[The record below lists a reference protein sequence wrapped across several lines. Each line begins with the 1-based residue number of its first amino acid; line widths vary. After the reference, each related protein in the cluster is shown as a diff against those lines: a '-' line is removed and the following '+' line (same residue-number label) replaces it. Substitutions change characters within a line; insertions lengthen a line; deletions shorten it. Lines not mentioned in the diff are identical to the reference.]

1 MKALLI
7 TYHFPPSL
15 GGCPL
20 RTGAFARSLVEQDWE
35 CHVIAAW
42 IPPNHPVY
50 KLDSGIAEY
59 SDKRLS
65 VYPVSEGVL
74 GRVSQHFRRR
84 QEANSNGHS
93 GSAKSKSSRS
103 RAATF
108 LKQLVFP
115 DPKIGWIP
123 GAIRQA
129 RALMRKHRF
138 DLIYSFGYPW
148 SCHVVAH
155 AIRNGTGIPW
165 IADYGDPWTF
175 NPETSHYPWWRRKLD
190 FLVESKLLRNAAAV
204 VVSTPETRAGFLSMF
219 GDELNQRIYVAPVA
233 QFYSAEYDVIPSVL
247 PRHFQISFT
256 GMYDST
262 RQPYSFYDA
271 AKVFHQRSDLRI
283 CVAGIIGKKYEEYVR
298 TQGLDSIVCHVGRLH
313 RKETVH
319 LQRNSHVLLS
329 FGWPGGVQV
338 PCKVYEYFAARRP
351 ILHIAGDAQDPAA
364 NLVRKYRR
372 GLVVPNDP
380 RAIADGLR
388 ALYELWTVGRLEDQF
403 ELWRLDDFCLPRS
416 LDGLKLAVDAVFPSG
431 RHSGETSVSE
441 PVTAPTQS

>member
-7 TYHFPPSL
+7 AYHFPPSL
-15 GGCPL
+15 GGSPM
-20 RTGAFARSLVEQDWE
+20 RTGAFAQSLVERGWE
-35 CHVIAAW
+35 CHAIVAR
-42 IPPNHPVY
+42 IPANHPVY
-50 KLDSGIAEY
+50 RLDCGISKNSNKLLE
-59 SDKRLS
+59 
-65 VYPVSEGVL
+65 VYIISEGIL
-74 GRVSQHFRRR
+74 GRTAQQFRRL
-84 QEANSNGHS
+84 QDANSNGHS
-93 GSAKSKSSRS
+93 GTGKSTSSGS
-103 RAATF
+103 LRATL
-108 LKQLVFP
+108 LKPLAFP

-129 RALMRKHRF
+129 RYLMRNHRF

-155 AIRNGTGIPW
+155 AIRKGTGIPW

-175 NPETSHYPWWRRKLD
+175 NPETSHHPWWRRKLD

-204 VVSTPETRAGFLSMF
+204 VVSTPETRTGFLSIF
-219 GDELNQRIYVAPVA
+219 GDELSPRMYVAPVA
-233 QFYSAEYDVIPSVL
+233 QFYSTEYDVIPSVL

-298 TQGLDSIVCHVGRLH
+298 ALGLDSIVCHVGRLH

-380 RAIADGLR
+380 GAIGEGLR
-388 ALYELWTVGRLEDQF
+388 ALHELWTAGRLEDQF
-403 ELWRLDDFCLPRS
+403 ELSRLGEFCLPRS
-416 LDGLKLAVDAVFPSG
+416 LDGLKQAVDAVFPSG
-431 RHSGETSVSE
+431 RHMGATSVSE
-441 PVTAPTQS
+441 LVPAPAQS